1 MSLLSRLAAALRPP
15 SPAPA
20 PARPRTPPQ
29 RLSRA
34 DVVALARAEYSRTAA
49 RAFAAASQPS
59 LAAPTTR
66 RMPVYSPA
74 LRGSSFAPWGL
85 NFQSPIDAVYE
96 QMYGPMARA
105 REPDPVIKLMLGDP
119 DIAFGRYVWRSR
131 FSAVEWRV
139 VGGAP
144 EQRAFVWAALKD
156 FLDQW
161 IETAL
166 WSLDFGRQAVELSWT
181 REDVTVEWAEGDA
194 EEAKPRKRVMRGA
207 YVPRSPRALDPEQT
221 AILVDDRGDYAGL
234 RYFGASA
241 PIPAER
247 TVLFVNED
255 LWGDLLGVQ
264 FTARA
269 KPDWED
275 FNFGRLWLNRYLES
289 KGDPPLVGTAPGLE
303 ETDEDGNIANPIR
316 VMATAAKNLRGGG
329 SIVLPFEV
337 DPDSKL
343 PAYTLKALEVAQ
355 RAEEFLPWLGDCRA
369 GKRLAWC
376 IPGGVA
382 SAPGQGGSFAKAS
395 VDFGMIDPFFDVVK
409 KAVLLRGLNQHLIP
423 KMVEANYGQTPRS
436 EMPQLEGGDLSSNVK
451 AYSLELLK
459 SGYAGTTILPSG
471 KRVQTQHLADIPKVL
486 KTLNVPMVDEAL
498 IPEAPEIELDPAGAG
513 EDAGGLRPG
522 PGRPRRIARETNR
535 APAPSRP
542 GLSRAFALPTPDYWL
557 SGTLSGL
564 AAIDDVV
571 FAAERLA
578 NAERRSVEAEIR
590 NLAAKAIARAR
601 TGDGALLASN
611 RQLAAQLERDV
622 RPLLEQ
628 SLHQDLLDA
637 TDLDAD
643 TLGFAGKRSPLA
655 TSHGKA
661 FRAAST
667 TLKAAGVSAPGK
679 GAGLKIVRDVVRD
692 AARNGAGVVVR
703 ETRRITENVDRLV
716 IGETPQAVAEA
727 VVDAYELPE
736 RDFVASTVH
745 HVRATARATLSWQ
758 GAQAEAE
765 AFAVMAG
772 PSSEATVLDRFP
784 TGQVAEHLWTVRTV
798 QQLDQGY
805 RALVV
810 EEGRPVTSW
819 RNLGLNFGSAEMY
832 VPIPL
837 GMLGSVAA
845 LMAERRREWNRKRL
859 ARQAEIER
867 LRRGDDPA
875 TPAASMSR
883 PIGRPEDEDVT
894 KEELRSELALFRA
907 QMLTEFGKAMRAKE
921 MATPPP
927 APPPPAAPAAP
938 QIALSLPGAS
948 VSLTGPVQLATETVT
963 LDAVGSAAAAVA
975 GALDRLGAAAG
986 HGASAVADAIAAK
999 EIPAPI
1005 VQPGAPAIQ
1014 ITPAISVTA
1023 EVKLPPPRE
1032 RTATVREMADGTTKL
1047 EIQ

>member
-1 MSLLSRLAAALRPP
+1 
-15 SPAPA
+15 
-20 PARPRTPPQ
+20 
-29 RLSRA
+29 
-34 DVVALARAEYSRTAA
+34 
-49 RAFAAASQPS
+49 
-59 LAAPTTR
+59 
-66 RMPVYSPA
+66 MPVYSPA

-436 EMPQLEGGDLSSNVK
+436 ERPQLEGGDLSSNVK

-459 SGYAGTTILPSG
+459 NGYAGTTILPSG
-471 KRVQTQHLADIPKVL
+471 KRVRVSHLADLPKVL
-486 KTLNVPMVDEAL
+486 KTLNVPTVDEAL
-498 IPEAPEIELDPAGAG
+498 IPEAPEEIDLGAG
-513 EDAGGLRPG
+513 GAGDGGGLRPG
-522 PGRPRRIARETNR
+522 PGQPKRIIPEDGR
-535 APAPSRP
+535 AAAPSRP
-542 GLSRAFALPTPDYWL
+542 GLSRAFALPAPDAWL

-578 NAERRSVEAEIR
+578 EAERRSVEAEIR
-590 NLAAKAIARAR
+590 NLAVKAIARAR
-601 TGDGALLASN
+601 TEDGAVLASN
-611 RQLAAQLERDV
+611 RTLARDLERDV
-622 RPLLEQ
+622 RGVLEE
-628 SLHQDLLDA
+628 SLHQDLLDVQEI
-637 TDLDAD
+637 DAD
-643 TLGFAGKRSPLA
+643 ALGFAGRKRSPLA
-655 TSHGKA
+655 AAHGMA
-661 FRAAST
+661 YRAAAE
-667 TLKAAGVSAPGK
+667 TLGAAGVSAPGK
-679 GAGLKIVRDVVRD
+679 PAAIRIVRDVVRD
-692 AARNGAGVVVR
+692 AARNGSGVVVR
-703 ETRRITENVDRLV
+703 ETRRIVENVDRLV
-716 IGETPQAVAEA
+716 IGETPTKTAEA
-727 VVDAYELPE
+727 VVEGYELPE

-745 HVRATARATLSWQ
+745 HVRATARATLSWP
-758 GAQAEAE
+758 GAQADAE
-765 AFAVMAG
+765 AFVVMAG
-772 PSSEATVLDRFP
+772 PASEATLLDRYP
-784 TGQVAEHLWTVRTV
+784 SGQVAEQLWTVWTA
-798 QQLDQGY
+798 QELDQGY
-805 RALVV
+805 RELVV
-810 EEGRPVTSW
+810 EQGRPVTSW
-819 RNLGLNFGSAEMY
+819 RNLGLNFGSPEMY

-837 GMLGSVAA
+837 GLLGAVAA
-845 LMAERRREWNRKRL
+845 VVAERRREWNRKRL
-859 ARQAEIER
+859 ERQAEIEA
-867 LRRGDDPA
+867 LRRGE
-875 TPAASMSR
+875 TPGNAMSR
-883 PIGRPEDEDVT
+883 AFDVRATADADAEGEDVT
-894 KEELRSELALFRA
+894 KEELRTELALFRA
-907 QMLTEFGKAMRAKE
+907 GIIGEVTKMARAFSPAP
-921 MATPPP
+921 MSPP
-927 APPPPAAPAAP
+927 APPPPPPAATS
-938 QIALSLPGAS
+938 ALQLHFPGAS
-948 VSLTGPVQLATETVT
+948 VVMPAGT
-963 LDAVGSAAAAVA
+963 AVHMAAANVSVDGVAAAAAQVA
-975 GALDRLGAAAG
+975 GAIADLGAA
-986 HGASAVADAIAAK
+986 GAQVAQAIAAK
-999 EIPAPI
+999 ELPAP
-1005 VQPGAPAIQ
+1005 
-1014 ITPAISVTA
+1014 SVTVTPEITA
-1023 EVKLPPPRE
+1023 KVELELPAPRK
-1032 RTATVREMADGTTKL
+1032 RTVVLDGPDGKTTM